1 MLALTKK
8 NAQNRSAR
16 ETRARREKKKVKRM
30 EKRKRRVNNHK
41 SRKRKNNLVLM
52 VKGCEVE
59 VEAVEDL
66 EAVEEEDQEVGKT
79 MKNHILAVKDMK
91 RRAERIHLLT
101 RNLVMGLR
109 TKSMEAEM
117 QDLLDQRLEINFRM
131 EKDQEIT
138 RLQDSMEKKES
149 SRKEDH
155 IVVEVAVEV
164 VKVVEEVAKVVEEV
178 MMVVEV
184 EAVKEVAEVV
194 EEVEVEEAAEVAEMA
209 PHPPTKLTRR
219 SRRRIDSSETV
230 KSLTMSNSLK
240 SPPELHRC
248 VLSQGRPN

>member
-1 MLALTKK
+1 M
-8 NAQNRSAR
+8 
-16 ETRARREKKKVKRM
+16 
-30 EKRKRRVNNHK
+30 
-41 SRKRKNNLVLM
+41 
-52 VKGCEVE
+52 E
-59 VEAVEDL
+59 VEAVVDL
-66 EAVEEEDQEVGKT
+66 EAVEEEDQEVVKT

-91 RRAERIHLLT
+91 RREERIHLLT

-164 VKVVEEVAKVVEEV
+164 VKVVEEVVKVVEEV

-194 EEVEVEEAAEVAEMA
+194 EEVEVVEEAAEVAEMA

-219 SRRRIDSSETV
+219 LRRRIDSSETV

>member
-1 MLALTKK
+1 MLSSTILSKHH
-8 NAQNRSAR
+8 RI
-16 ETRARREKKKVKRM
+16 
-30 EKRKRRVNNHK
+30 
-41 SRKRKNNLVLM
+41 
-52 VKGCEVE
+52 
-59 VEAVEDL
+59 
-66 EAVEEEDQEVGKT
+66 VGT
-79 MKNHILAVKDMK
+79 GDNHISPISTVLQ
-91 RRAERIHLLT
+91 
-101 RNLVMGLR
+101 LV
-109 TKSMEAEM
+109 
-117 QDLLDQRLEINFRM
+117 
-131 EKDQEIT
+131 
-138 RLQDSMEKKES
+138 S
-149 SRKEDH
+149 SKKEDH

-164 VKVVEEVAKVVEEV
+164 VKVVEEVVKVVEEV

>member
-1 MLALTKK
+1 M
-8 NAQNRSAR
+8 
-16 ETRARREKKKVKRM
+16 
-30 EKRKRRVNNHK
+30 
-41 SRKRKNNLVLM
+41 
-52 VKGCEVE
+52 
-59 VEAVEDL
+59 EAVEDL

-79 MKNHILAVKDMK
+79 MKNYIPAVKDMK
-91 RRAERIHLLT
+91 RKVERIHLLI
-101 RNLVMGLR
+101 RNLVTGLR
-109 TKSMEAEM
+109 TKSMEAGM

-178 MMVVEV
+178 MMVVVEV
-184 EAVKEVAEVV
+184 EAVKEVAEV
-194 EEVEVEEAAEVAEMA
+194 EEVEVVEEAAEVAEMA
-209 PHPPTKLTRR
+209 PHPPMKLTRR

-230 KSLTMSNSLK
+230 S
-240 SPPELHRC
+240 
-248 VLSQGRPN
+248 

>member
-1 MLALTKK
+1 M
-8 NAQNRSAR
+8 
-16 ETRARREKKKVKRM
+16 
-30 EKRKRRVNNHK
+30 
-41 SRKRKNNLVLM
+41 
-52 VKGCEVE
+52 E

-66 EAVEEEDQEVGKT
+66 EAVEEKGQEVGKT
-79 MKNHILAVKDMK
+79 TKNQIQVVKDLK
-91 RRAERIHLLT
+91 RKEGKIHLLT
-101 RNLVMGLR
+101 RSLAMGLK
-109 TKSMEAEM
+109 TKSMGAEM
-117 QDLLDQRLEINFRM
+117 QDLLDQRLEINFRT

-149 SRKEDH
+149 SKKEDH
-155 IVVEVAVEV
+155 IVVEVAEEV
-164 VKVVEEVAKVVEEV
+164 VKVVEEV

-184 EAVKEVAEVV
+184 EAVKEVAEV

-219 SRRRIDSSETV
+219 SRRRIDSSEKV

>member
-1 MLALTKK
+1 M
-8 NAQNRSAR
+8 
-16 ETRARREKKKVKRM
+16 
-30 EKRKRRVNNHK
+30 
-41 SRKRKNNLVLM
+41 
-52 VKGCEVE
+52 
-59 VEAVEDL
+59 EAVEDL
-66 EAVEEEDQEVGKT
+66 EAVEEKGQEVGKT
-79 MKNHILAVKDMK
+79 TKNQIQVVKDLK
-91 RRAERIHLLT
+91 RKEGKIHLLT
-101 RNLVMGLR
+101 RSLAMGLK
-109 TKSMEAEM
+109 TKSMGAEM
-117 QDLLDQRLEINFRM
+117 QDLLDQRLEINFRT

-155 IVVEVAVEV
+155 IVVEVAEEV
-164 VKVVEEVAKVVEEV
+164 VKVVEEV

-219 SRRRIDSSETV
+219 SRRRIDSSEKV